1 MGSRVKTL
9 VYPVW
14 ITRAELKEGGRRDL
28 VHRPTTYSMSFQFDH
43 LHTLE
48 KKKKTKGKQKGN
60 TTHIYPGLAPFST
73 YFRHNTYFQ

>member
-48 KKKKTKGKQKGN
+48 KKKDNQGKAKREHYAHLSRAGS
-60 TTHIYPGLAPFST
+60 ILYLLPP
-73 YFRHNTYFQ
+73 